1 MYLLTANDRD
11 WRKYWETMP
20 GGAEEA
26 LVQLKKKFDEKK
38 CDKYILINVRYIP
51 DLVQCLLENAKPFTS
66 KELPDDGT
74 NIVVLSHNW
83 ESTKLR
89 NLKVKKLA
97 QNLCSGGRTS

>member
-38 CDKYILINVRYIP
+38 CDKYIFNVDLMLPPVYF

-66 KELPDDGT
+66 KELGWSSPT
-74 NIVVLSHNW
+74 M
-83 ESTKLR
+83 
-89 NLKVKKLA
+89 
-97 QNLCSGGRTS
+97 GRTSSSLATTGRAPSCAI

>member
-1 MYLLTANDRD
+1 MLPPVY
-11 WRKYWETMP
+11 
-20 GGAEEA
+20 
-26 LVQLKKKFDEKK
+26 F
-38 CDKYILINVRYIP
+38 

-66 KELPDDGT
+66 RVTSKEHLPDDGT

-97 QNLCSGGRTS
+97 QNLFWWPDILNRK

>member
-1 MYLLTANDRD
+1 MLPPVY
-11 WRKYWETMP
+11 
-20 GGAEEA
+20 
-26 LVQLKKKFDEKK
+26 F
-38 CDKYILINVRYIP
+38 

-97 QNLCSGGRTS
+97 QNLNLFWWPDIVNRK